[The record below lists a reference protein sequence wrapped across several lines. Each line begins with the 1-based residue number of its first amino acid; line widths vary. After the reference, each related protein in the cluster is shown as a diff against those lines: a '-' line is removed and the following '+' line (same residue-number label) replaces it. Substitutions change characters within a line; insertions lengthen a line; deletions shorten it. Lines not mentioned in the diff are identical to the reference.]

1 MRGEDCSL
9 DSGKCVVVTYVTKMV
24 PRHRYNASSSQAVQH
39 RLGTQD
45 SLHTLLLKLVYLAV
59 GHTPNGL
66 SRQSYTTT
74 HAEILTAVA
83 VAVAR
88 RRLEEQQ
95 PNRRHSRRGTASTGD
110 TATAS
115 RRLSRGS
122 ESGIESTQQKLALYT
137 SRARGGSSFQVKLTN
152 EMHGTF
158 KNLNTVLNYSYV

>member
-66 SRQSYTTT
+66 SRQAHLTCYTTT
-74 HAEILTAVA
+74 HAEILMAVA

-122 ESGIESTQQKLALYT
+122 ESGIESTQQKLALYY
-137 SRARGGSSFQVKLTN
+137 
-152 EMHGTF
+152 
-158 KNLNTVLNYSYV
+158 VLAEHVVDHPSKSN